1 MKETEDRRRHTTETR
16 AGMISLGLEDDPVEE
31 PGRLRGRRERG
42 DEEAAIATL
51 TQHPNFLYFI
61 LFILFLSIT

>member
-31 PGRLRGRRERG
+31 PGRLRGRRELG

-51 TQHPNFLYFI
+51 TQHPNIYILYF
-61 LFILFLSIT
+61 LFFFLSIT